1 MGDLVLGFLGGAFG
15 AALVTSIFSLIT
27 YKIKRRDEK
36 EDLSDVSNK
45 ALRYLM
51 LYIIQERAKSHIK
64 EGKIT
69 LEDRRSLHH
78 WHSLY
83 HNKEPDGLGG
93 NGDADDLMATVDKL
107 PLDINE

>member
-15 AALVTSIFSLIT
+15 AALVTGIFSLIT

-64 EGKIT
+64 DGKIT
-69 LEDRRSLHH
+69 LDERRSLHH

-83 HNKEPDGLGG
+83 HDGLGG
-93 NGDADDLMATVDKL
+93 NGDADDLMAAVDKL